1 MSPLPLTDPHHMA
14 IKPFLLL
21 GLSSCWIQIS
31 TVDVIIDQHCRR
43 PSGSRCKSKTGLKNQ
58 DRSRLSTNHRR
69 RWRDR
74 SRPVLRCNAPQIFMT
89 LTGELSWQRL
99 RRSAV
104 DFYSQEAL
112 LLQRNRRNF
121 AVQENWH
128 FGTELNQTE
137 VVVEAEPNPCNLYW
151 YSAGTLRYIFPGKRK
166 HRNLCCTCE

>member
-1 MSPLPLTDPHHMA
+1 MAERPRELGDFKKARVNGVTDDLT
-14 IKPFLLL
+14 ITLLRVSHKSL
-21 GLSSCWIQIS
+21 RCRWQ
-31 TVDVIIDQHCRR
+31 TRIIWQ
-43 PSGSRCKSKTGLKNQ
+43 S
-58 DRSRLSTNHRR
+58 NHFFYSAYLAAEY
-69 RWRDR
+69 R
-74 SRPVLRCNAPQIFMT
+74 SRPWMWSLINIAADHQIFMT

-166 HRNLCCTCE
+166 HRNLCCTCK